1 MAIKRQTN
9 GKVIAKVD
17 VCGVKIDDISLTD
30 AVREILLLAL
40 SGKRAYQVVT
50 VNSEFVML
58 ARRDPNFAK
67 ILDNAD
73 LALADGMF
81 VVISKLIFGGKVQVR
96 ITGVDLINEVSKQG
110 AKKAIRIGFLGGF
123 GGVADRLSK
132 RQKKYNPGIK
142 IVLAKPGDPAIGYD
156 LKLRGEISAVGRID
170 ILFVAYG
177 MGQQEFWIERN
188 RKYLDVG
195 VFIGVGGA
203 FDYIAGVKRR
213 APVFMQNI
221 GMEWLWRLIYEPSRV
236 WRMRVLPAFFFL
248 VVFMWFSKKFTFLK
262 IKNF

>member
-1 MAIKRQTN
+1 MAIKRQAN
-9 GKVIAKVD
+9 NKVIVRVD
-17 VCGVKIDDISLTD
+17 VCGVKIDDISLSD
-30 AVREILLLAL
+30 AIKRIFLLAA
-40 SGKRAYQVVT
+40 SGKKGHQVVT

-58 ARRDPNFAK
+58 ARRDPNFSE
-67 ILDNAD
+67 ILEKAD

-81 VVISKLIFGGKVQVR
+81 VVISKLIFGGKIQGR
-96 ITGVDLINEVSKQG
+96 ITGVDLVNEVSRQSV
-110 AKKAIRIGFLGGF
+110 KKAVRIGFLGGF
-123 GGVADRLSK
+123 SGVADRLSK
-132 RQKKYNPGIK
+132 RQQKNNPGIK
-142 IVLAKPGDPAIGYD
+142 IVLAIPGDPAIGYD
-156 LKLRGEISAVGRID
+156 LKLREEISAVGRID

-221 GMEWLWRLIYEPSRV
+221 GMEWLWRLIYEPTRV

-248 VVFMWFSKKFTFLK
+248 VVFRWFSKIFTFLK
-262 IKNF
+262 N